1 MGCVQTREYYK
12 QGVAGLLFQISLHT
26 RQKVSWRGGAVTSRA
41 TGDILRHRTLRSA
54 DMYVMFD
61 LVSTFQVETTYLHIY
76 LCLAQCDRQM
86 RCKHTSESDNVSN

>member
-61 LVSTFQVETTYLHIY
+61 LVSTFQVETTHLHGK
-76 LCLAQCDRQM
+76 DH
-86 RCKHTSESDNVSN
+86 CKLFKREDS